1 MAARIFLGLSALVWL
16 PYGVFCLAQPE
27 FLESAAGVAAS
38 TATGTVELRAMYGGL
53 QAAIGT
59 LCALGCLSLAWR
71 GHALVALG
79 LLAAGLGLARLIGV
93 VAGGGLSS
101 YTAMA
106 LVLEFASAGLA
117 LAFARANGA
126 WASTQRGAVARS

>member
-1 MAARIFLGLSALVWL
+1 VAAQVFLGLSALLWL
-16 PYGVFCLAQPE
+16 PYGVFCLVQPA
-27 FLESAAGVAAS
+27 FLEGAAGVGAS

-59 LCALGCLSLAWR
+59 LCALGSFSVAWR

-79 LLAAGLGLARLIGV
+79 FLTAGLGLARLAGV

-101 YTAMA
+101 YTTMA
-106 LVLEFASAGLA
+106 LIVEFASAGLA
-117 LAFARANGA
+117 LAFAR
-126 WASTQRGAVARS
+126 TRGA